1 MRQSISN
8 FFVSTLCIVVGIS
21 FIFNACKKD
30 IIVEDPIDSTKDWY
44 LKNNIS
50 NGVLLQSSKGTSQQ
64 VKEEVDWNTARTFQ
78 LDDGTNIVG
87 VPVKM
92 ILGKIALGGSYMLLI
107 DKIKN

>member
-1 MRQSISN
+1 MRKSISN

-30 IIVEDPIDSTKDWY
+30 IIAEDPIVSTKDWY

-78 LDDGTNIVG
+78 LDDGTDVIG
-87 VPVKM
+87 V
-92 ILGKIALGGSYMLLI
+92 SER
-107 DKIKN
+107 